1 MNPGADI
8 TPLFENWRG
17 RIETLMRE
25 HPLQI
30 ISWEATR
37 RCNLRCLHCGSP
49 TEDVNNADELTT
61 DEVVRAFDE
70 IARDF
75 DMTQFRHINITGG
88 EPFVRAD
95 LLDILQSISRW
106 PFYRNIDIQTNG
118 VFISDNPDVLKE
130 LRSTGVTGLGISIDG
145 FESTHDSLR
154 GARGTWSKA
163 VNAAHLA
170 VRAGYVV
177 TVSLVA
183 HSKNIHEL
191 AEFHRFVADEIRPR
205 VFRVMFLDHQGRA
218 QENTDLLLDPANV
231 REVIDFLGREYKRS
245 CHRYSDSSTTMVE
258 LGCGGWLGTV
268 LEGQVR
274 PFIFHCIAG
283 LNNLGIL
290 YDGKLGSC
298 SNIPR
303 EFIEG
308 NLRTEAIREVWWSR
322 YGRYRDR
329 GWRRIGRCRTCDEW
343 DYCHGGPMHLHNKD
357 GSVEPCL
364 YLTLA
369 AGRNNPQCNRGEFR
383 EDKT

>member
-1 MNPGADI
+1 MNPGEDI

-88 EPFVRAD
+88 EPFVRTD
-95 LLDILQSISRW
+95 LLDILRSISRR

-118 VFISDNPDVLKE
+118 VFVSDNPYILNE
-130 LRSTGVTGLGISIDG
+130 LRDVGVTGLGISIDG

-154 GARGTWSKA
+154 CLSGTWSKA
-163 VNAAHLA
+163 INAARLA
-170 VRAGYVV
+170 VQAGYVV
-177 TVSLVA
+177 TVSFVA
-183 HSKNIHEL
+183 HSRNIGEL
-191 AEFHRFVADEIRPR
+191 ATFHRYVIDEIRPR
-205 VFRVMFLDHQGRA
+205 VFRVMFIDNQGRA
-218 QENTDLLLDPANV
+218 QENADLLLEPAEI
-231 REVIDFLGREYKRS
+231 REVIDFLKREYQGS
-245 CHRYSDSSTTMVE
+245 CRNYSDPLMTMVE
-258 LGCGGWLGTV
+258 LGCGGWLGKE

-298 SNIPR
+298 SNISR
-303 EFIEG
+303 EFIQG
-308 NLRTEAIREVWWSR
+308 DLRYESIKDVWETRYHSFRKTE
-322 YGRYRDR
+322 
-329 GWRRIGRCRTCDEW
+329 WRKTGPCQQCPEW
-343 DYCHGGPMHLHNKD
+343 NFCHGGPMHKRDTLSAPISNCPLALDLSTIGLHHN
-357 GSVEPCL
+357 GG
-364 YLTLA
+364 T
-369 AGRNNPQCNRGEFR
+369 
-383 EDKT
+383 